1 MSHDD
6 QTRRAPGEHQRVL
19 CPCFLFGA
27 KRASAGAE
35 SRGIR
40 QRFPYQCNKTKDHQ
54 GCRVEVI
61 VEPSAASP
69 PEPLAGEDYFCQDN
83 LY

>member
-1 MSHDD
+1 MTTKAR
-6 QTRRAPGEHQRVL
+6 QALGGRQRAP

-27 KRASAGAE
+27 KEATSGME
-35 SRGIR
+35 SQGIK
-40 QRFPYQCNKTKDHQ
+40 QRFPYQCNKTKTS
-54 GCRVEVI
+54 RMEVTM
-61 VEPSAASP
+61 EPKTASP